1 MTRGQYYEK
10 ARAQY
15 AALSD
20 DEKKNWESRAKMKD
34 VRSTRDQAAQ
44 QQYEDKLGF
53 NSNQDEKPKKE
64 KTEEEKPKADETPE
78 MASVL
83 KNQRDQQRKTDLNK
97 NATAKPSLE
106 YMS

>member
-1 MTRGQYYEK
+1 MTWKDCK
-10 ARAQY
+10 ALGPTKLARLIGCPVQTASSWIHRSDPPSWLIPILLDHANRKAEQG
-15 AALSD
+15 AAEQRKS
-20 DEKKNWESRAKMKD
+20 
-34 VRSTRDQAAQ
+34 V
-44 QQYEDKLGF
+44 G
-53 NSNQDEKPKKE
+53 
-64 KTEEEKPKADETPE
+64 KADETPE